1 MDKKAKE
8 WGCWRKWI
16 PSTPSICRVPGFQTT
31 FLPPPPSYVHSV
43 SHPTPLASST
53 TTKIKLGNPGR
64 RPSREPS
71 TSSFPVSPSLGAMTV
86 SASRTIPHAQR
97 AFLPPLPPPGSQQG
111 WRGSLPGLWHSRPT
125 TTLPSCG
132 VCVSLHPAFTTNRR
146 RPLHPFPPRHPPPPL
161 LGRQGRREDGISWR
175 KTTGRWAAGWRGLR
189 NRNRQRRE

>member
-1 MDKKAKE
+1 MGWIKKQKNGDAGE
-8 WGCWRKWI
+8 NGYHPHR
-16 PSTPSICRVPGFQTT
+16 PSAVCPVSRQLPSHLHHRT
-31 FLPPPPSYVHSV
+31 FTRSRTQHRW
-43 SHPTPLASST
+43 HPQQQQ
-53 TTKIKLGNPGR
+53 KIKLGNPGR

-97 AFLPPLPPPGSQQG
+97 AFLPPPPPGSQQG

-189 NRNRQRRE
+189 NRNRQR